1 MLAAKPQVV
10 WRLPFGSEHVWQ
22 RLGFCFRL
30 GVLGHS
36 NVCSRHFAVDVQTV
50 DGLVL
55 RFLLASAC
63 WLLTSGAATRVGDV
77 FAIAVSLQA
86 WSVAQRPS
94 HQLLLRLQRLQL
106 RLQRLQ
112 LMLLRHSVS
121 WGGEFVASPL
131 AMPNRAAD
139 APAAIGFAA
148 LCRLQPQLLASPG
161 ILEVYGRYGLSS
173 RLEPGRHGP
182 GRLFTSSRHPSRT

>member
-1 MLAAKPQVV
+1 MLPLASMLAAKPQVV

-50 DGLVL
+50 DGLL

-63 WLLTSGAATRVGDV
+63 WLLTSGAATCVGDV
-77 FAIAVSLQA
+77 FAIAVSLPA

-94 HQLLLRLQRLQL
+94 HQLL
-106 RLQRLQ
+106 
-112 LMLLRHSVS
+112 
-121 WGGEFVASPL
+121 FTAL
-131 AMPNRAAD
+131 AAA
-139 APAAIGFAA
+139 AA
-148 LCRLQPQLLASPG
+148 LFILLS
-161 ILEVYGRYGLSS
+161 LSIVLIVVE
-173 RLEPGRHGP
+173 RDC
-182 GRLFTSSRHPSRT
+182 